1 MVHIRYSRWAASGGD
16 SLDPESVFD
25 QLNENMND
33 TGDLQQAM
41 RRLMQKGLKQGEKQT
56 KGIEDLLSQVAREMR
71 KLYDEYKLQ
80 SAMDEVQEK
89 LDSVVDQEQQTL
101 EQMDQSGQDVQ
112 ENKRFLND
120 LPGKTSEAIDKLTSY
135 RFENS
140 NAEKDFEQLVMQLE
154 QIRKLENWLRRE
166 GSLFRGQ
173 TPMDFQQSQEL
184 MERME
189 DLRKLESQLSSMQL
203 KDVDKELL
211 EKLLGGDPKQDFEG
225 IMRMQSLLE
234 EGGYVLESGDRFELT
249 PKGVRRIGQLALRD
263 IYQQL
268 RRDGM
273 GRHSTRNRGS
283 QEVVLESNKPYVQGD
298 PLHINM
304 IQTLKNALVRGGGVP
319 VRIGPK
325 DFSVYETELNT
336 RAATVLLLDMSWS
349 MSWEGRFAAAKKV
362 ALAMESLVRALYPRD
377 YFGIVGFFT
386 RAVELKAKDLPQATW
401 NMGDPF
407 TNLQDGL
414 HLASTMLDRK
424 PSANQQIIV
433 ITDGQPTAYCRQG
446 RLYCE
451 WPLSFGGISQRAAEE
466 TLKEA
471 ERVTRKGITINT
483 FMLDDSPVLRGFV
496 DDLTRIN
503 KGRAFYSRP
512 DRLGEYLLV
521 DYLTHQRKEGLMRLR
536 IKPFHLFQ

>member
-1 MVHIRYSRWAASGGD
+1 MHIRYSRWDNNRRDGLNS
-16 SLDPESVFD
+16 EEVFD
-25 QLNENMND
+25 QLNDYMND

-56 KGIEDLLSQVAREMR
+56 KGIDDLLSQIAKEMR
-71 KLYDEYKLQ
+71 KMYDEYKLQ
-80 SAMDEVQEK
+80 SAMDQVQEQ
-89 LDSVVDQEQQTL
+89 LDHALDQERQTL
-101 EQMDQSGQDVQ
+101 EDLDQSGQDTQ
-112 ENKRFLND
+112 AKKQFLND
-120 LPGKTSEAIDKLTSY
+120 LPGKTSEAVEKLTSY
-135 RFENS
+135 SFENPD
-140 NAEKDFEQLVMQLE
+140 AEKEFQQLLMQLE

-189 DLRKLESQLSSMQL
+189 ELRRLEGQLSSMQL

-225 IMRMQSLLE
+225 VMRMQSLLE
-234 EGGYVLESGDRFELT
+234 EGGYVLEQGERFELT
-249 PKGVRRIGQLALRD
+249 AKGVRRVGQLALRD

-273 GRHSTRNRGS
+273 GRHQTRNRGS
-283 QEVVLESNKPYVQGD
+283 QELLIETSRPYVQGD

-304 IQTLKNALVRGGGVP
+304 IQTLKNALLQGGGVP

-325 DFSVYETELNT
+325 DFAVYETEYNT

-362 ALAMESLVRALYPRD
+362 ALAMESLVRALHPRD

-414 HLASTMLDRK
+414 HLAAQMLERR
-424 PSANQQIIV
+424 PSQNQQMIV

-471 ERVTRKGITINT
+471 ERITRKGITINT

-503 KGRAFYSRP
+503 KGSAFYTRP

-521 DYLTHQRKEGLMRLR
+521 DYLSNK
-536 IKPFHLFQ
+536 KKKV

>member
-1 MVHIRYSRWAASGGD
+1 MHIRYSRWDDRQRD
-16 SLDPESVFD
+16 SLNSDEVFD

-41 RRLMQKGLKQGEKQT
+41 RRLMQKGIKRGEKQT
-56 KGIEDLLSQVAREMR
+56 KGIDDLLSQIAKEMR
-71 KLYDEYKLQ
+71 KMYDEYKLQ
-80 SAMDEVQEK
+80 SAMDEVQEQ
-89 LDSVVDQEQQTL
+89 LDHALDQERQTL
-101 EQMDQSGQDVQ
+101 EELDQSGQDMQ
-112 ENKRFLND
+112 SKKQFLND
-120 LPGKTSEAIDKLTSY
+120 LPSKTSEAVEKLTAYS
-135 RFENS
+135 FENPDS
-140 NAEKDFEQLVMQLE
+140 EKEFQQLLAQLE

-173 TPMDFQQSQEL
+173 TPMDFQQSQEM

-189 DLRKLESQLSSMQL
+189 ELRRLEGQLSSMQL

-234 EGGYVLESGDRFELT
+234 EGGYVMERGDRFELT
-249 PKGVRRIGQLALRD
+249 PKGVRRVGQLALRD

-273 GRHSTRNRGS
+273 GRHNTRNRGS
-283 QEVVLESNKPYVQGD
+283 QELLIETSKPYVQGE

-304 IQTLKNALVRGGGVP
+304 IQTLKNALLRGGGVP
-319 VRIGPK
+319 VRIGPG
-325 DFSVYETELNT
+325 DFAVYETEYNT

-362 ALAMESLVRALYPRD
+362 ALAMESLVRSLHPRD

-414 HLASTMLDRK
+414 HLASQMLERR
-424 PSANQQIIV
+424 PSQNQQMIV

-471 ERVTRKGITINT
+471 ERITRKGITINT

-503 KGRAFYSRP
+503 KGRAFYTRP

-521 DYLTHQRKEGLMRLR
+521 DYLSHQK
-536 IKPFHLFQ
+536 KKV

>member
-1 MVHIRYSRWAASGGD
+1 MVHIRYSRWDRSTRN
-16 SLDPESVFD
+16 SLDSDTVFD
-25 QLNENMND
+25 QLNEYMND
-33 TGDLQQAM
+33 SGDLQQAM
-41 RRLMQKGLKQGEKQT
+41 RRLMQKGIKRGENQT
-56 KGIEDLLSQVAREMR
+56 KGIDDLLSQVAREMR
-71 KLYDEYKLQ
+71 KLYDEYRLQ
-80 SAMDEVQEK
+80 SAMDEVQEQ
-89 LDSVVDQEQQTL
+89 LESIVDQERQTL
-101 EQMDQSGQDVQ
+101 EELDQAGQDVQ
-112 ENKRFLND
+112 EKKQFLNN
-120 LPGKTSEAIDKLTSY
+120 LPGKASEAVEKLTSY
-135 RFENS
+135 RFENT
-140 NAEKDFEQLVMQLE
+140 NAEKEFQQLLMQLE

-173 TPMDFQQSQEL
+173 TPLQFQESMDL

-189 DLRKLESQLSSMQL
+189 ELRRLEGQLSSMQL
-203 KDVDKELL
+203 RDVDKELL

-225 IMRMQSLLE
+225 VMRMQSLLE
-234 EGGYVLESGDRFELT
+234 EGGYVLEQGDRFELT
-249 PKGVRRIGQLALRD
+249 PRGIRRVGQLALRD

-273 GRHSTRNRGS
+273 GRHSVRYRGS
-283 QEVVLESNKPYVQGD
+283 QEIQIENSRPYVQGD
-298 PLHINM
+298 ALHINM
-304 IQTLKNALVRGGGVP
+304 IQTLKNALLNGGGVP
-319 VRIGPK
+319 VRIRPG
-325 DFSVYETELNT
+325 DFTVYDSEHTT

-362 ALAMESLVRALYPRD
+362 ALAMESLVRSLHPRD

-386 RAVELKAKDLPQATW
+386 RAVELKPKDLPQATW

-414 HLASTMLDRK
+414 HLAAEMLERR
-424 PSANQQIIV
+424 PSPNQQMIV

-471 ERVTRKGITINT
+471 ERITRKGITINT

-503 KGRAFYSRP
+503 RGRAFYTRP
-512 DRLGEYLLV
+512 DRLGQYLLI
-521 DYLTHQRKEGLMRLR
+521 DYLSHQK
-536 IKPFHLFQ
+536 KKV

>member
-1 MVHIRYSRWAASGGD
+1 MVHVRYSRWNADGRN
-16 SLDPESVFD
+16 SLDSESVFD
-25 QLNENMND
+25 QLNDYMNE

-41 RRLMQKGLKQGEKQT
+41 RRLMQKGIKQAEKQT
-56 KGIEDLLSQVAREMR
+56 KGLEDLLAQVAREMR
-71 KLYDEYKLQ
+71 KLYDEYRLQ
-80 SAMDEVQEK
+80 SAMDEVQDK
-89 LDSVVDQEQQTL
+89 LDSVVDQERQTL
-101 EQMDQSGQDVQ
+101 EELDQAGQDMQ
-112 ENKRFLND
+112 DKKQFLHD
-120 LPGKTSEAIDKLTSY
+120 LPGKTSEAIEKLTSY

-140 NAEKDFEQLVMQLE
+140 DAEKEFQQLVMQLD

-173 TPMDFQQSQEL
+173 TPMQFQQSQEL

-189 DLRKLESQLSSMQL
+189 DLRKLEAQLSGMQL
-203 KDVDKELL
+203 KDVDQELL
-211 EKLLGGDPKQDFEG
+211 EKLLGGEPKQDFEG
-225 IMRMQSLLE
+225 VMRMQSLLE
-234 EGGYVLESGDRFELT
+234 EGGYVLEQGERFELSA
-249 PKGVRRIGQLALRD
+249 KGVRRVGQLALRD
-263 IYQQL
+263 IYKQL

-273 GRHSTRNRGS
+273 GRHTTRNRGN
-283 QEVVLESNKPYVQGD
+283 QEMVLETSRPYVQGD

-304 IQTLKNALVRGGGVP
+304 IQTLKNALLHGGGVP
-319 VRIGPK
+319 VRIGPG
-325 DFSVYETELNT
+325 DFAVYESEYNT

-349 MSWEGRFAAAKKV
+349 MSWEGRFTAAKKV
-362 ALAMESLVRALYPRD
+362 ALAMESLVRSLHPRD

-414 HLASTMLDRK
+414 HLATEMLGKK
-424 PSANQQIIV
+424 PSANQQMIV

-466 TLKEA
+466 TLKEV
-471 ERVTRKGITINT
+471 ERITRKGITINT

-503 KGRAFYSRP
+503 RGRAFYTRP

-521 DYLTHQRKEGLMRLR
+521 DYLSHQRK
-536 IKPFHLFQ
+536 KV

>member
-1 MVHIRYSRWAASGGD
+1 MHIRYSRWDDRQRD
-16 SLDPESVFD
+16 SLNSDEVFD

-41 RRLMQKGLKQGEKQT
+41 RRLMQKGIKQGEKQT
-56 KGIEDLLSQVAREMR
+56 KGIDDLLSQIAKEMR
-71 KLYDEYKLQ
+71 KMYDEYKLQ
-80 SAMDEVQEK
+80 SAMDEVQEQ
-89 LDSVVDQEQQTL
+89 LDHAVEQERQTL
-101 EQMDQSGQDVQ
+101 EELDQSGQDTQ
-112 ENKRFLND
+112 SKKQFLND
-120 LPGKTSEAIDKLTSY
+120 LPSKTSEAVEKLTAY
-135 RFENS
+135 AFENPE
-140 NAEKDFEQLVMQLE
+140 AEKEFQQLLMQLE

-173 TPMDFQQSQEL
+173 TPMDFQQSQEM

-189 DLRKLESQLSSMQL
+189 ELRRLEGQLSSMQL

-234 EGGYVLESGDRFELT
+234 EGGYVMEQGDRFELT
-249 PKGVRRIGQLALRD
+249 PKGVRRVGQLALRD

-273 GRHSTRNRGS
+273 GRHNTRNRGS
-283 QEVVLESNKPYVQGD
+283 QELLIETSKPYVQGD

-304 IQTLKNALVRGGGVP
+304 IQTLKNALLRGGGVP
-319 VRIGPK
+319 VRIGPT
-325 DFSVYETELNT
+325 DFAVYETEYNT

-362 ALAMESLVRALYPRD
+362 ALAMESLVRALHPRD

-414 HLASTMLDRK
+414 HLASQMLEKR
-424 PSANQQIIV
+424 PSQNQQMIV

-471 ERVTRKGITINT
+471 ERITRKGITINT

-503 KGRAFYSRP
+503 KGRAFYTRP

-521 DYLTHQRKEGLMRLR
+521 DYLSHQK
-536 IKPFHLFQ
+536 KKV

>member
-1 MVHIRYSRWAASGGD
+1 MVHIRYSRWTASGGD

-56 KGIEDLLSQVAREMR
+56 KGIEDLLAQVAREMR

-112 ENKRFLND
+112 EKKQFLND
-120 LPGKTSEAIDKLTSY
+120 LPGKTSDAIDKLTSY
-135 RFENS
+135 RFEDS
-140 NAEKDFEQLVMQLE
+140 GAEKDFEQLVMQLE

-173 TPMDFQQSQEL
+173 TPMDFQQSQEM

-203 KDVDKELL
+203 KDVDKDLL

-263 IYQQL
+263 IYKQL

-273 GRHSTRNRGS
+273 GRHSTNKRGS
-283 QEVVLESNKPYVQGD
+283 QELILESNKPYVQGD

-319 VRIGPK
+319 VRISPR

-471 ERVTRKGITINT
+471 ERITRKGITINT

-512 DRLGEYLLV
+512 DRLGEYMLV
-521 DYLTHQRKEGLMRLR
+521 DYLSHQRK
-536 IKPFHLFQ
+536 KV

>member
-1 MVHIRYSRWAASGGD
+1 MHIRYSRWDDNRRDGLNS
-16 SLDPESVFD
+16 EEVFD
-25 QLNENMND
+25 QLNDYMND

-56 KGIEDLLSQVAREMR
+56 KGIDDLLSQIAKEMR
-71 KLYDEYKLQ
+71 KMYDEYKLQ
-80 SAMDEVQEK
+80 SAMDEVQEQ
-89 LDSVVDQEQQTL
+89 LDHALDQERQTL
-101 EQMDQSGQDVQ
+101 EELDQSGKDTQSKKQ
-112 ENKRFLND
+112 FLND
-120 LPGKTSEAIDKLTSY
+120 LPSKTSEAVEKLTSY
-135 RFENS
+135 SFENPD
-140 NAEKDFEQLVMQLE
+140 AEKEFQQLLMQLD

-173 TPMDFQQSQEL
+173 TPMDFQQSQEM

-189 DLRKLESQLSSMQL
+189 ELRRLEGQLSSMQL
-203 KDVDKELL
+203 KDVDKDLL

-225 IMRMQSLLE
+225 VMRMQSLLE
-234 EGGYVLESGDRFELT
+234 EGGYVLEQGERFELT
-249 PKGVRRIGQLALRD
+249 AKGVRRVGQLALRD

-273 GRHSTRNRGS
+273 GRHNTRNRGS
-283 QEVVLESNKPYVQGD
+283 QEMLIETSRPYVQGD

-304 IQTLKNALVRGGGVP
+304 IQTLKNALLRGGGVP

-325 DFSVYETELNT
+325 DFAVYETEYNT

-362 ALAMESLVRALYPRD
+362 ALAMESLVRSLHPRD

-414 HLASTMLDRK
+414 HLAAQMLDRK
-424 PSANQQIIV
+424 PSQNQQMIV

-471 ERVTRKGITINT
+471 ERITRKGITINT

-503 KGRAFYSRP
+503 KGRAFYTRP

-521 DYLTHQRKEGLMRLR
+521 DYLSHQK
-536 IKPFHLFQ
+536 KKV

>member
-1 MVHIRYSRWAASGGD
+1 MVHIRYSRWSSSGGE
-16 SLDPESVFD
+16 SLDSESVFD

-112 ENKRFLND
+112 ENKQFLND
-120 LPGKTSEAIDKLTSY
+120 LPGKTSDAIDKLTSY

-173 TPMDFQQSQEL
+173 TPMDFQQSQEM

-263 IYQQL
+263 IYRQL

-273 GRHSTRNRGS
+273 GRHSTSKRGS
-283 QEVVLESNKPYVQGD
+283 QEILLETNKSYVQGD

-319 VRIGPK
+319 VRIAPT
-325 DFSVYETELNT
+325 DFSVYETE
-336 RAATVLLLDMSWS
+336 
-349 MSWEGRFAAAKKV
+349 
-362 ALAMESLVRALYPRD
+362 
-377 YFGIVGFFT
+377 
-386 RAVELKAKDLPQATW
+386 
-401 NMGDPF
+401 
-407 TNLQDGL
+407 
-414 HLASTMLDRK
+414 
-424 PSANQQIIV
+424 
-433 ITDGQPTAYCRQG
+433 
-446 RLYCE
+446 
-451 WPLSFGGISQRAAEE
+451 
-466 TLKEA
+466 
-471 ERVTRKGITINT
+471 
-483 FMLDDSPVLRGFV
+483 
-496 DDLTRIN
+496 
-503 KGRAFYSRP
+503 
-512 DRLGEYLLV
+512 
-521 DYLTHQRKEGLMRLR
+521 
-536 IKPFHLFQ
+536 

>member
-1 MVHIRYSRWAASGGD
+1 
-16 SLDPESVFD
+16 VFD
-25 QLNENMND
+25 QLNEYMND
-33 TGDLQQAM
+33 SGDLQQAM
-41 RRLMQKGLKQGEKQT
+41 RRLMQKGIKQGEKQT
-56 KGIEDLLSQVAREMR
+56 KGIDDLLSQVAREMR
-71 KLYDEYKLQ
+71 KLYDEYRLQ
-80 SAMDEVQEK
+80 SAMDEVQEQ
-89 LDSVVDQEQQTL
+89 LDSIVDQERQTL
-101 EQMDQSGQDVQ
+101 EELDQAGQNTQ
-112 ENKRFLND
+112 EKKQFLNN
-120 LPGKTSEAIDKLTSY
+120 LPGKVSDAVEKLTSY
-135 RFENS
+135 HFENT
-140 NAEKDFEQLVMQLE
+140 NAEKEFQQLVMQLE

-173 TPMDFQQSQEL
+173 TPLQFQQSMDL

-189 DLRKLESQLSSMQL
+189 DLRRLEGQLSSMQL
-203 KDVDKELL
+203 RDVDKELL

-225 IMRMQSLLE
+225 VMRMQSLLE
-234 EGGYVLESGDRFELT
+234 EGGYVLEQGDRFELT
-249 PKGVRRIGQLALRD
+249 PRGIRRVGQLALRD

-273 GRHSTRNRGS
+273 GRHSVRYRGS
-283 QEVVLESNKPYVQGD
+283 QEIQIENSRPYVQGD
-298 PLHINM
+298 ALHINM
-304 IQTLKNALVRGGGVP
+304 IQTLKNALLNGGGVP
-319 VRIGPK
+319 VKIRPG
-325 DFSVYETELNT
+325 DFAVYDSEHTT

-362 ALAMESLVRALYPRD
+362 ALAMESLVRSLHPRD

-386 RAVELKAKDLPQATW
+386 RAVELKPKDLPQATW

-414 HLASTMLDRK
+414 HLAAEMLERR
-424 PSANQQIIV
+424 PSPNQQMIV

-471 ERVTRKGITINT
+471 ERITRKGITINT

-503 KGRAFYSRP
+503 RGRAFYTRP
-512 DRLGEYLLV
+512 DRLGQYLLI
-521 DYLTHQRKEGLMRLR
+521 DYLSHQK
-536 IKPFHLFQ
+536 KKV

>member
-1 MVHIRYSRWAASGGD
+1 MVHIRYSRWERNGRD
-16 SLDPESVFD
+16 SLDSDTVFD
-25 QLNENMND
+25 QLNEYMND
-33 TGDLQQAM
+33 SGDLQQAM
-41 RRLMQKGLKQGEKQT
+41 RRLMQKGIKQGEKQT
-56 KGIEDLLSQVAREMR
+56 KGIDDLLSQVAREMR
-71 KLYDEYKLQ
+71 KLYDEYRLQ
-80 SAMDEVQEK
+80 SAMDEVQEQ
-89 LDSVVDQEQQTL
+89 LDSIVDQEQQTL
-101 EQMDQSGQDVQ
+101 KELDQAGQNTQ
-112 ENKRFLND
+112 EKKQFLNN
-120 LPGKTSEAIDKLTSY
+120 LPGKVSDAVEKLTSY
-135 RFENS
+135 RFENT
-140 NAEKDFEQLVMQLE
+140 NAEKEFQQLLMQLE

-173 TPMDFQQSQEL
+173 TPLQFQESMDL

-189 DLRKLESQLSSMQL
+189 DLRRLEGQLSSMQL
-203 KDVDKELL
+203 RDVDKELL
-211 EKLLGGDPKQDFEG
+211 EKLLGGDPKQEFEG
-225 IMRMQSLLE
+225 VMRMQSLLE
-234 EGGYVLESGDRFELT
+234 EGGYVLEQGDRFELT
-249 PKGVRRIGQLALRD
+249 PRGIRRVGQLALRD

-273 GRHSTRNRGS
+273 GRHSVRYRGS
-283 QEVVLESNKPYVQGD
+283 QEIQIENSRPYVQGD
-298 PLHINM
+298 ALHINM
-304 IQTLKNALVRGGGVP
+304 IQTLKNALLNGGGVP
-319 VRIGPK
+319 VKIRPG
-325 DFSVYETELNT
+325 DFAVYDSEHTT

-362 ALAMESLVRALYPRD
+362 ALAMESLVRSLHPRD

-386 RAVELKAKDLPQATW
+386 RAVELKPKDLPQATW

-414 HLASTMLDRK
+414 HLAAEMLERR
-424 PSANQQIIV
+424 PSPNQQMIV

-471 ERVTRKGITINT
+471 ERITRKGITINT

-503 KGRAFYSRP
+503 RGRAFYTRP
-512 DRLGEYLLV
+512 DRLGQYLLI
-521 DYLTHQRKEGLMRLR
+521 DYLSHQK
-536 IKPFHLFQ
+536 KKV

>member
-1 MVHIRYSRWAASGGD
+1 
-16 SLDPESVFD
+16 
-25 QLNENMND
+25 
-33 TGDLQQAM
+33 
-41 RRLMQKGLKQGEKQT
+41 
-56 KGIEDLLSQVAREMR
+56 
-71 KLYDEYKLQ
+71 
-80 SAMDEVQEK
+80 
-89 LDSVVDQEQQTL
+89 
-101 EQMDQSGQDVQ
+101 
-112 ENKRFLND
+112 
-120 LPGKTSEAIDKLTSY
+120 
-135 RFENS
+135 
-140 NAEKDFEQLVMQLE
+140 
-154 QIRKLENWLRRE
+154 
-166 GSLFRGQ
+166 
-173 TPMDFQQSQEL
+173 
-184 MERME
+184 
-189 DLRKLESQLSSMQL
+189 MQL

-225 IMRMQSLLE
+225 VMRMQSMLE
-234 EGGYVLESGDRFELT
+234 DGGYVFEQGDHFELT
-249 PKGVRRIGQLALRD
+249 PRGVRRVGQLALRD

-283 QEVVLESNKPYVQGD
+283 QEFMIESSRPYTQGD
-298 PLHINM
+298 PFQINM
-304 IQTLKNALVRGGGVP
+304 IQTLKNALLHGGGIP
-319 VRIGPK
+319 VKIRPG
-325 DFSVYETELNT
+325 DFAVYESEHTT

-362 ALAMESLVRALYPRD
+362 ALAMETLVRSLHPRD

-386 RAVELKAKDLPQATW
+386 RAVELKPKDLPQATW

-414 HLASTMLDRK
+414 HLAAEMLDRK
-424 PSANQQIIV
+424 PSPNQQMIV

-466 TLKEA
+466 TLREA
-471 ERVTRKGITINT
+471 ERITRKGITINT

-503 KGRAFYSRP
+503 KGRAFYTRP

-521 DYLTHQRKEGLMRLR
+521 DYLSRQRK
-536 IKPFHLFQ
+536 KV

>member
-1 MVHIRYSRWAASGGD
+1 MVHIRYSRWHSNGRD
-16 SLDPESVFD
+16 SLDSESVFD
-25 QLNENMND
+25 QLNDYMND

-41 RRLMQKGLKQGEKQT
+41 RRLMQKGIKQGERQT
-56 KGIEDLLSQVAREMR
+56 KGIDDLLAQIAREMR
-71 KLYDEYKLQ
+71 KLYDEYRLQ
-80 SAMDEVQEK
+80 SAMDEVQQQ
-89 LDSVVDQEQQTL
+89 LDSILDQERRTL
-101 EQMDQSGQDVQ
+101 EELQQAGQDSQAKQ
-112 ENKRFLND
+112 EFLDD
-120 LPGKTSEAIDKLTSY
+120 LPGKVSEAVEQLTSY
-135 RFENS
+135 RFENPD
-140 NAEKDFEQLVMQLE
+140 AEKEFQQLLMQLE

-173 TPMDFQQSQEL
+173 TPMQFRESMEL

-189 DLRKLESQLSSMQL
+189 DLRRLEGQLSSMQL
-203 KDVDKELL
+203 RDVDKELL
-211 EKLLGGDPKQDFEG
+211 EKILGGDPLQDFQG
-225 IMRMQSLLE
+225 VMRMQSLLE
-234 EGGYVLESGDRFELT
+234 EGGYILEQGDRFELT
-249 PKGVRRIGQLALRD
+249 PRGVRRVGQLALRD

-268 RRDGM
+268 RRDGL
-273 GRHSTRNRGS
+273 GKHSTRNRGT
-283 QEVVLESNKPYVQGD
+283 QEFLIETSRPYVQGD
-298 PLHINM
+298 PFHINM
-304 IQTLKNALVRGGGVP
+304 IQTLKNALLRGGGVP
-319 VRIGPK
+319 VRIGPQ
-325 DFSVYETELNT
+325 DFSVYESEHTT

-362 ALAMESLVRALYPRD
+362 ALAMESLVRSLHPRD

-386 RAVELKAKDLPQATW
+386 RAVELKPKDLPQATW

-414 HLASTMLDRK
+414 HLAGELLDRR
-424 PSANQQIIV
+424 PSPNQQMIV

-471 ERVTRKGITINT
+471 ERITRKGITINT

-503 KGRAFYSRP
+503 RGRAFYTRP

-521 DYLTHQRKEGLMRLR
+521 DYLSHQRK
-536 IKPFHLFQ
+536 KV